1 MIAPLSA
8 GAVKRV
14 VIALL
19 ALAAMLLYGI
29 VGTMI
34 WTDEEDD
41 DVEHSAAPPPETTEG
56 PTRRA

>member
-41 DVEHSAAPPPETTEG
+41 VEHSAAPPPETTEG